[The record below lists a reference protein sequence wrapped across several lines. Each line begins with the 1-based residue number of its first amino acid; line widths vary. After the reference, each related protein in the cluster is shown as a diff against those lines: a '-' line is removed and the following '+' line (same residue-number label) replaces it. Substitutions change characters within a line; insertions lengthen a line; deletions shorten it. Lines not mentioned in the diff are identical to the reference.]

1 MSTNIEC
8 SKCGDT
14 VAVESRS
21 VTLPFTCVA
30 CEAAIEKFTQEVEAP
45 AQRLTEEQIEVAQ
58 FYEKMAP
65 ASQPEPELTEE
76 FASVEN
82 TTLLIADLEKQIE
95 TRTRD
100 LERLSGQYAD
110 LLAHVRAGKESVQD
124 FIHQI
129 ENQAK
134 TIASFENDIDSL
146 METIDTLKLRL
157 AGKTAQLLTEQKK
170 SLWTKF
176 KEQWVREREAARE
189 EEKRMGYYD

>member
-1 MSTNIEC
+1 MLR
-8 SKCGDT
+8 
-14 VAVESRS
+14 A
-21 VTLPFTCVA
+21 
-30 CEAAIEKFTQEVEAP
+30 TQEVEAP

-82 TTLLIADLEKQIE
+82 TTLLIADLEKQLE

-110 LLAHVRAGKESVQD
+110 LLAHVRAG
-124 FIHQI
+124 I
-129 ENQAK
+129 
-134 TIASFENDIDSL
+134 
-146 METIDTLKLRL
+146 
-157 AGKTAQLLTEQKK
+157 EQKK

-189 EEKRMGYYD
+189 EEKRMGYYGL

>member
-1 MSTNIEC
+1 M
-8 SKCGDT
+8 
-14 VAVESRS
+14 
-21 VTLPFTCVA
+21 
-30 CEAAIEKFTQEVEAP
+30 
-45 AQRLTEEQIEVAQ
+45 
-58 FYEKMAP
+58 
-65 ASQPEPELTEE
+65 TEE

-82 TTLLIADLEKQIE
+82 TTLLIADLEKQLE

-146 METIDTLKLRL
+146 LETINTLKLRL

-189 EEKRMGYYD
+189 EEKRMGYYGL